1 MPKRLGLLLAAV
13 VGGLML
19 VLGGAGSAAAADA
32 PTVGGTLTDPS
43 GKPVAGATIAV
54 TGPNSFSEQAETD
67 AKGDWSVTLPGS
79 GSYTVTLDTATLP
92 EGLSVSGSNTV
103 TRLVFG
109 GSVQTKVDFTLT
121 TGEGGEG
128 SGTGDTDTE
137 SVWSQAVGLA
147 ADGLV
152 FGLIIAL
159 GAVGLSLIYG
169 TTGLVN
175 FAHGEL
181 MTIGALVTYF
191 FNNYMEV
198 PFVGAAILAVIVC
211 AFLGALQDTALW
223 RPLRRR
229 GTGLI
234 AMLVVSIGLGITLR
248 YLFLFLLSGPWEWAF
263 GGGTTQFREFSGQA
277 GLEWGPIAITPKA
290 LVGSGVAIVCLLATA
305 WWLLR
310 TRMGKASRAVSDNPS
325 LASASGIDVERV
337 INVVWFLGAGLAALG
352 GILYSLSNGV
362 NWYEGYQLLL
372 LVFVAVT
379 LGGLGT
385 AFGALAGSLVVGV
398 LLQVSTLIIPS
409 ELKNVGA
416 LAVMILILLVRPQ
429 GILGRAER
437 IG

>member
-1 MPKRLGLLLAAV
+1 MPKRLGLLLLAV
-13 VGGLML
+13 IGGVLL
-19 VLGGAGSAAAADA
+19 VLGAAGPSAAADG
-32 PTVGGTLTDPS
+32 PSIGGTLQNPS
-43 GKPVAGATIAV
+43 GEPVAGAKVDV
-54 TGPNSFSEQAETD
+54 TGPNSFTASATTD
-67 AKGDWSVTLPGS
+67 ATGAWTVDLPAS

-92 EGLSVSGSNTV
+92 EGLSVSGSATV

-109 GSVQTKVDFTLT
+109 NVQNKVAFGLT
-121 TGEGGEG
+121 TGEGGGGDDSG
-128 SGTGDTDTE
+128 SGE
-137 SVWSQAVGLA
+137 SAWSQAIGLA
-147 ADGLV
+147 VDGLV
-152 FGLIIAL
+152 FGLVIAL

-169 TTGLVN
+169 TTGLTN

-181 MTIGALVTYF
+181 MTIGALSTYF
-191 FNNYMEV
+191 FNNYLEL
-198 PFVGAAILAVIVC
+198 PFLLAATLAVVVC

-223 RPLRRR
+223 RPLRHR

-248 YLFLFLLSGPWEWAF
+248 YLFLFLLSGPWDWAF

-277 GLEWGPIAITPKA
+277 GLEFGPISITPKA
-290 LVGSGVAIVCLLATA
+290 IIGSSVAIVVLLATA
-305 WWLLR
+305 YWLLR
-310 TRMGKASRAVSDNPS
+310 TRMGKASRAVADNPA

-362 NWYEGYQLLL
+362 NWFEGYQLLL
-372 LVFVAVT
+372 LVFAAVT

-398 LLQVSTLIIPS
+398 FLQVSTLFIPS

-416 LAVMILILLVRPQ
+416 LVVLILILLVRPQ
-429 GILGRAER
+429 GLLGRRER